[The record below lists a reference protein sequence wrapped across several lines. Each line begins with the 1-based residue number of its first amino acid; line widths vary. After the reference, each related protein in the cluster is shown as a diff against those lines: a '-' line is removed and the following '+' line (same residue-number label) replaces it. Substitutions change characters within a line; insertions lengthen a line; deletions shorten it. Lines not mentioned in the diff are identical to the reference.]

1 MTIWNKAL
9 SLIFMF
15 FLISS
20 PNFGEENKKTDEEK
34 KEKEAIF
41 HPHEKV
47 LVTATMTRQMIKD
60 CSASVNVIDMD
71 DIQALPG
78 VNNAMNLLN
87 TQQGIFT
94 RQTGAFGRADVDI
107 RGIGQRGRRIAVLVD
122 GRPEKMGLFGC
133 TVTHAFPLDNVERI
147 EVVKGPSSVLYG
159 SEAVGGVVNILTH
172 MPEKKFETD
181 FTGSYGSYNTQK
193 YNFRHGG
200 NLNKF
205 SYFLTLDRRSSDGHR
220 ENSGYKGNALTGK
233 IQYKWT
239 EDLVSSFQVKYFDG
253 RKYEAGPV
261 DHPLSDFWNDYQR
274 GAADF
279 SLRKN
284 TPQNEIFAKLY
295 TNFGHHQ
302 FSDGWH
308 SKDFVNGGVIR
319 YTNKQI
325 ARNKLTIGGDFRF
338 LGGKSY
344 NFPQGEWQ
352 KNEQA
357 IFFHDQYVLWKKW
370 ILSTGLRLHRDSL
383 YGLQLSPQWGM
394 VYQINDGLSLKGNIS
409 KGFRS
414 PQLNELFMFPAANP
428 DLKPEIMWNYELGFK
443 KNLFSWLVLDGTY
456 FHMKGSNFIETQP
469 NDSPPPLFQFKN
481 AGEFAFNGVEAALR
495 ASINQNLFFNLFY
508 TYLDT
513 GEKTKGRPGHKIDL
527 FLRWTESSYFVSLQ
541 GQYVTD
547 YFAGNF
553 STRSLPSYF
562 LLNIRMSLNLSKKIK
577 IFLDINNLFN
587 QDYSIFVELP
597 GIASGIYP
605 MPGRNFNLGIKIIP

>member
-1 MTIWNKAL
+1 MDILKK
-9 SLIFMF
+9 SLTWF
-15 FLISS
+15 FLFFLT
-20 PNFGEENKKTDEEK
+20 FGLTLGEDKENSDKKKEEK
-34 KEKEAIF
+34 ETTF

-47 LVTATMTRQMIKD
+47 LVTATMSRQMIKD
-60 CSASVNVIDMD
+60 CSASVSVIDIQ

-78 VNNAMNLLN
+78 VSNAMNLLN
-87 TQQGIFT
+87 NQQGIFT

-122 GRPEKMGLFGC
+122 GRPEKMGLYGC

-147 EVVKGPSSVLYG
+147 EVVRGPSSVLYG

-172 MPEKKFETD
+172 MPEDKFETD
-181 FTGSYGSYNTQK
+181 FTGSYGSFNTQQ

-200 NLNKF
+200 NLNKL

-220 ENSGYKGNALTGK
+220 KNSGYKGSALTGK

-239 EDLVSSFQVKYFDG
+239 EDLVSSVQVKYFDG
-253 RKYEAGPV
+253 RKYEAGPL

-284 TPQNEIFAKLY
+284 NPQNEIFVKLY
-295 TNFGHHQ
+295 TNFGHHR

-308 SKDFVNGGVIR
+308 SRDYVNGGVLR

-325 ARNKLTIGGDFRF
+325 ANNELTVGGDFRF

-344 NFPQGEWQ
+344 NFPQGSWQ

-357 IFFHDQYVLWKKW
+357 VFFHDQYVLWKKW

-383 YGLQLSPQWGM
+383 YGLQLSPQWGA
-394 VYQINDGLSLKGNIS
+394 VYQVNQGLSLKGNIS

-414 PQLNELFMFPAANP
+414 PQLNELYMFPAANP
-428 DLKPEIMWNYELGFK
+428 ELKPEIVWNYELGFK
-443 KNLFSWLVLDGTY
+443 KALFSWLILDGTY

-469 NDSPPPLFQFKN
+469 NHSPPPLFQFKN
-481 AGEFAFNGVEAALR
+481 SGKFVFNGIEAALR
-495 ASINQNLFFNLFY
+495 AQIHQNLSFNLFY

-527 FLRWTESSYFVSLQ
+527 FWRWAASSYSVSLQ

-547 YFAGNF
+547 YFAGDF
-553 STRSLPSYF
+553 STRPLPSYF
-562 LLNIRMSLNLSKKIK
+562 LLNSRMSLNLSQKIK

-587 QDYSIFVELP
+587 KDYRIFVDLP

-605 MPGRNFNLGIKIIP
+605 MPGRNLNLGIKIIP